1 MTNDPTPFDRLIR
14 LERLVADMQLRAGP
28 PQLPSPI
35 EHSLLERHQ
44 WPADELLLTRLIR
57 RSPEALKAYEAPAE
71 LTQTD
76 SQGVLLKAISGS
88 SPFRLCELSNGDAV
102 VWLSPEH
109 ENWIYDTA
117 IFSCLFNAPS
127 ILDKERTLVLQSL
140 PRFVRKIQGR
150 EWTLETPGEM
160 LPKDRP
166 FVEKAEQAKL
176 ELRIKKLEQFFARMR
191 GSLDAELV
199 ALRSKVQLLQD
210 QLDRLLRLQDNDLIP

>member
-14 LERLVADMQLRAGP
+14 LEKLVADLRLRAGP
-28 PQLPSPI
+28 PQPPSPI

-88 SPFRLCELSNGDAV
+88 SPFRLCELTNGDAV

-109 ENWIYDTA
+109 ETWIYDTA
-117 IFSCLFNAPS
+117 IFRCLFNAPPIS
-127 ILDKERTLVLQSL
+127 DKERTLVLQSL
-140 PRFVRKIQGR
+140 PRFVRKVQGR
-150 EWTLETPGEM
+150 EWTLESSGEM

-166 FVEKAEQAKL
+166 FVEKVEQAKL
-176 ELRIKKLEQFFARMR
+176 ELRIQKLEQFFARMR

>member
-14 LERLVADMQLRAGP
+14 LEKLVADLRLRAGP
-28 PQLPSPI
+28 PQPPSPI

-88 SPFRLCELSNGDAV
+88 SPFRLCELTNGDAV

-109 ENWIYDTA
+109 ETWIYDTA
-117 IFSCLFNAPS
+117 IFRCLFNAPPIS
-127 ILDKERTLVLQSL
+127 DKERTLVLQSL
-140 PRFVRKIQGR
+140 PRFVRKVQGR
-150 EWTLETPGEM
+150 EWTLESSGEM

-176 ELRIKKLEQFFARMR
+176 ELRIQKLEQFFARMR

-210 QLDRLLRLQDNDLIP
+210 QLDRLLRLQDNDLVP

>member
-14 LERLVADMQLRAGP
+14 LEKLVADLRLRAGP
-28 PQLPSPI
+28 PQPPSPI

-88 SPFRLCELSNGDAV
+88 SPFRLCELTNGDAV

-109 ENWIYDTA
+109 ETWIYDTA
-117 IFSCLFNAPS
+117 IFRCLFNAPPIS
-127 ILDKERTLVLQSL
+127 DKERTLVLQSL
-140 PRFVRKIQGR
+140 PRFVRKVQGR
-150 EWTLETPGEM
+150 EWTLESSGEM
-160 LPKDRP
+160 LQKDRP

-176 ELRIKKLEQFFARMR
+176 ELRIQKLEQFFARMR

>member
-14 LERLVADMQLRAGP
+14 LEKLVADLRLRAGP
-28 PQLPSPI
+28 PQPPSPI

-57 RSPEALKAYEAPAE
+57 RSPEALKDYEAPAE

-88 SPFRLCELSNGDAV
+88 SPFRLCELTNGDAV

-109 ENWIYDTA
+109 ETWIYDTA
-117 IFSCLFNAPS
+117 IFRCLFNAPPIS
-127 ILDKERTLVLQSL
+127 DKERTLVLQSL
-140 PRFVRKIQGR
+140 PRFVRKVQGR
-150 EWTLETPGEM
+150 EWTLESSGEM

-176 ELRIKKLEQFFARMR
+176 ELRIQKLEQFFARMR

>member
-14 LERLVADMQLRAGP
+14 LEKLVADLRLRAGP
-28 PQLPSPI
+28 PQPPSPI

-88 SPFRLCELSNGDAV
+88 SPFRLCELTNGDAV

-109 ENWIYDTA
+109 ETWIYDTA
-117 IFSCLFNAPS
+117 IFRCLFNAPPIS
-127 ILDKERTLVLQSL
+127 DKERTFVLQSL
-140 PRFVRKIQGR
+140 PRFVRKVQGR
-150 EWTLETPGEM
+150 EWTLESSGEM

-176 ELRIKKLEQFFARMR
+176 ELRIQKLEQFFARMR

>member
-14 LERLVADMQLRAGP
+14 LEKLVADLRLRAGP
-28 PQLPSPI
+28 PQPPSPI

-88 SPFRLCELSNGDAV
+88 SPFRLCELTNGDAV

-109 ENWIYDTA
+109 ETWIYDTA
-117 IFSCLFNAPS
+117 IFRCLFNAPPIS
-127 ILDKERTLVLQSL
+127 DKERTLVLQSL
-140 PRFVRKIQGR
+140 PRFVRKVQGR
-150 EWTLETPGEM
+150 EWTLESSGEM

-176 ELRIKKLEQFFARMR
+176 ELRIQKLEQFFARMR